1 MPQHRDGLRT
11 GKLEISF
18 SFHIEAEDFFIF
30 IGGIEKVTGTLC
42 PVDRQMN
49 LFLYHVEADDID
61 LKKIKNK
68 YDRMRMANMIEQTNA
83 EPLSGLWLSSMGTKM
98 Q

>member
-1 MPQHRDGLRT
+1 MPRHRDGSRT

-18 SFHIEAEDFFIF
+18 SFHIGSEDFFIF
-30 IGGIEKVTGTLC
+30 ILGTEKVNWILC
-42 PVDRQMN
+42 PVDRLMN
-49 LFLYHVEADDID
+49 LFLYHVKAGDID
-61 LKKIKNK
+61 LKKNK
-68 YDRMRMANMIEQTNA
+68 CDRMRMANVIEQTKA